1 MDLLEASLV
10 SKKWK
15 KLSNSN
21 GLWQRLFTKH
31 NWTIPKLQNKEN
43 DDASSL
49 SYKDIYLKTRTPVH
63 IGDWLTRK
71 KKSIIPLSPVDSSS
85 SFPSSN
91 STVKFKRKRKHIH
104 VLLMGLIGIFLKI
117 DFG

>member
-10 SKKWK
+10 SKKWN
-15 KLSNSN
+15 KLANSDA
-21 GLWQRLFTKH
+21 LWQRLFTKH
-31 NWTIPKLQNKEN
+31 NWSVPNL
-43 DDASSL
+43 DGSSP

-71 KKSIIPLSPVDSSS
+71 KKPITYLTPLDSSA

-104 VLLMGLIGIFLKI
+104 VLLMGLIGKKKMKIFEEKKRS
-117 DFG
+117 